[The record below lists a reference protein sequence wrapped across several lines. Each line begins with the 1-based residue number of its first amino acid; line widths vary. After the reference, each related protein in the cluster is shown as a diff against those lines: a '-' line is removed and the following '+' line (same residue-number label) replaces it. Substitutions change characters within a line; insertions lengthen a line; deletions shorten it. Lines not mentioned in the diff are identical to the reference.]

1 MEDGQVLLVGSRSGA
16 MFALGLFALM
26 FGGAAWAL
34 ARTMRNRGRSPQA
47 VLWTS
52 LAVFTVP
59 VALVYA
65 SSLNGFYAVEA
76 RASGVALTHL
86 LPSLRTYV
94 DRAAVTRVDARPA
107 YRGAWRV
114 HIVLTSG
121 EDRISAQTSKAV
133 ATTVA
138 GDLGR
143 QLLPPPGAP
152 TEPGPGVVD

>member
-1 MEDGQVLLVGSRSGA
+1 VEDGQVLLVGSRSGA
-16 MFALGLFALM
+16 MLALCFFALV
-26 FGGAAWAL
+26 FGGVAWAL
-34 ARTMRNRGRSPQA
+34 ARALRNRGRSPQA
-47 VLWTS
+47 VIWTA
-52 LAVFTVP
+52 LAVFGVP

-65 SSLNGFYAVEA
+65 SSLNGFYEVEA
-76 RASGVALTHL
+76 RASGVTLTHL

-107 YRGAWRV
+107 YRGTWRV

-138 GDLGR
+138 GELGR
-143 QLLPPPGAP
+143 QLVPPPGARP
-152 TEPGPGVVD
+152 NLAPE